1 MYSRFSH
8 RFHWRAASALAGV
21 ITAALTAACDVPTT
35 TPRATPSDA
44 RQVAAA
50 AVAAPP
56 VSLEWQGVARAQVAT
71 NNMSA
76 LAASRLY
83 AALSVAQAR
92 AVAAVDADAG
102 VQGVGA
108 GNGYGAGGRALY
120 EARRGAVAG
129 ASVRVLGWFSAAA
142 SAALEQR
149 LAEQGEAGPG
159 GVHPEFTRGVA
170 VGRAIGDAMVTRL
183 TNDNF
188 TRAWNSPVPSGAG
201 IWTPS
206 SLPPAGGTLGQA
218 TPWFLNNNS
227 QFRPPPPP
235 AYLSPAFNTDLAV
248 VVTTTTNL
256 TPPQLAIALGWAY
269 GANTMT
275 PGGYWDGL
283 AAQYV
288 AADGLDEAR
297 ATEVFAIMNAAV
309 YDALIACFEA
319 KYFYWT
325 LRPHQA
331 DPAVVRAFTVPNY
344 PSYPSGHQALSAS
357 AARVLTHYF
366 PARAA
371 TIDALRAEASISRVY
386 AGIHYPFDMSAART
400 LGEGVADFAIA
411 KGLP

>member
-8 RFHWRAASALAGV
+8 RLPWRAAPVVVAV
-21 ITAALTAACDVPTT
+21 LTAACEVPMT
-35 TPRATPSDA
+35 ATPTPTEA
-44 RQVAAA
+44 RLAAA
-50 AVAAPP
+50 AVVSPP
-56 VSLEWQGVARAQVAT
+56 VSLDWQGAARAQVAA

-102 VQGVGA
+102 VQGAGD

-129 ASVRVLGWFSAAA
+129 ASVRVLSWFSVAA
-142 SAALEQR
+142 SAAHEQR
-149 LAEQGEAGPG
+149 LVEQGEAGPG
-159 GVHPEFTRGVA
+159 GVHPQFTRGVA

-188 TRAWNSPVPSGAG
+188 TRPWVAPNPLPSGAG
-201 IWTPS
+201 IWTPAA
-206 SLPPAGGTLGQA
+206 LPPAGGTLGQA
-218 TPWFLNNNS
+218 TPWFLTSNS
-227 QFRPPPPP
+227 QFRSAPPP

-248 VVTTTTNL
+248 VVSTTTNL
-256 TPPQLAIALGWAY
+256 TPAQLAIALGWAY

-275 PGGYWDGL
+275 PGGHWDEL
-283 AAQYV
+283 AAEYI
-288 AADGLDEAR
+288 AAAGMDEAQ
-297 ATEVFAIMNAAV
+297 ATEVFAMMNAAV

-344 PSYPSGHQALSAS
+344 PSYPSGHQSLSAS
-357 AARVLTHYF
+357 AARVLAHYF

-371 TIDALRAEASISRVY
+371 AIDALRDEASISRVY

-400 LGEGVADFAIA
+400 LGEAVADFAISR
-411 KGLP
+411 GLP